1 MLIVIEQCTIAFT
14 LLRFEILMSQYRAL
28 YTLHPS
34 LKSQKVVNITILF
47 RELSAE
53 EQGLLKE
60 VEEALDPLG
69 LTLPE
74 V

>member
-1 MLIVIEQCTIAFT
+1 M
-14 LLRFEILMSQYRAL
+14 RFEILGSQYRAL
-28 YTLHPS
+28 HTLHPS
-34 LKSQKVVNITILF
+34 LKSQKLVNSTILF

>member
-1 MLIVIEQCTIAFT
+1 MITLT
-14 LLRFEILMSQYRAL
+14 LLRFEILRPQYRAM

-34 LKSQKVVNITILF
+34 LKSQKLVNITILF

-60 VEEALDPLG
+60 VEEALDQLG

>member
-1 MLIVIEQCTIAFT
+1 M
-14 LLRFEILMSQYRAL
+14 RFEILMSQYRAL

-34 LKSQKVVNITILF
+34 LKSQKPVNNTILF

>member
-1 MLIVIEQCTIAFT
+1 M
-14 LLRFEILMSQYRAL
+14 RFEILSSQYRAL
-28 YTLHPS
+28 HDLHPS
-34 LKSQKVVNITILF
+34 LKSQKLVNSTILF

-60 VEEALDPLG
+60 VEEALDQLG

>member
-1 MLIVIEQCTIAFT
+1 MYDHSQPLEVVI
-14 LLRFEILMSQYRAL
+14 LRPQYRAL

-34 LKSQKVVNITILF
+34 LKSQKLTILF

-60 VEEALDPLG
+60 VEDALDSLG